1 MRRAF
6 AASCLVLVLASCTE
20 SDTPSEITGTVV
32 EVDSTGLTEVDSIV
46 VSSDGD
52 RFTILLDENT
62 ELDFPPAHLNE
73 HRISGDPVRV
83 EVEESDG
90 TLVATSIGDG

>member
-1 MRRAF
+1 M
-6 AASCLVLVLASCTE
+6 
-20 SDTPSEITGTVV
+20 V